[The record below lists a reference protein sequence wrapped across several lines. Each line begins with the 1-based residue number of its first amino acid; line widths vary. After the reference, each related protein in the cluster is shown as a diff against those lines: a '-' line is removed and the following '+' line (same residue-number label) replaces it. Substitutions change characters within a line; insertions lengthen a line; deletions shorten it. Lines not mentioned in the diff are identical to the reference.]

1 MDDLISR
8 RAAIDKIREVYEY
21 EFPTASGAFDEF
33 VTVIIPNLLRNL
45 SSAQP
50 ERRYDEWCNTCK
62 EYDQEKHCCPRW
74 NRVIRTTLQEAQ
86 RTGRWIDG
94 KVKHIKNG
102 ELRNVREC
110 SECGSSYFVY
120 DYYNSVDEI
129 PKFCP
134 NCGARMEEED
144 GNQS

>member
-1 MDDLISR
+1 MIKEEAIKILSDMRAEYNIFSDDEEEATRYHALSWAI
-8 RAAIDKIREVYEY
+8 RALNE
-21 EFPTASGAFDEF
+21 
-33 VTVIIPNLLRNL
+33 
-45 SSAQP
+45 
-50 ERRYDEWCNTCK
+50 
-62 EYDQEKHCCPRW
+62 
-74 NRVIRTTLQEAQ
+74 

-134 NCGARMEEED
+134 NCGAKMEVE
-144 GNQS
+144 NVTST

>member
-1 MDDLISR
+1 MSDLIDR
-8 RAAIDKIREVYEY
+8 KDLGAAIDNWLAIDRYYHPYSKQKTIPVSELV
-21 EFPTASGAFDEF
+21 D
-33 VTVIIPNLLRNL
+33 IIKLLP
-45 SSAQP
+45 SAQP
-50 ERRYDEWCNTCK
+50 EQREEAIIDPVDLVRNLADRIGIHQLYAIAWDLRGE
-62 EYDQEKHCCPRW
+62 P
-74 NRVIRTTLQEAQ
+74 AQ

-134 NCGARMEEED
+134 NCGARMEEQE
-144 GNQS
+144 